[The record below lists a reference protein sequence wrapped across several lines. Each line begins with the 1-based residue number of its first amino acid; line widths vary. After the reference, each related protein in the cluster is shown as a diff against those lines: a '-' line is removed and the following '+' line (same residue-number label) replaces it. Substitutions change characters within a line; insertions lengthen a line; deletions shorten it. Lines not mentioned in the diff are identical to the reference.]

1 MPKLIE
7 LYICQVIIGFIIAA
21 AFVAG
26 LLWFNV
32 GGLWHLVS
40 NDGAGVIAVAMLWVS
55 NGIVFAGVQFGIRVM
70 MMAED
75 RPKRGG
81 GRPIRVDMTQPVRVQ
96 AKAAKPDLLRRRK

>member
-7 LYICQVIIGFIIAA
+7 LYIRQVIIGFIIAA

-40 NDGAGVIAVAMLWVS
+40 NDGAGMIAVAMLWVS
-55 NGIVFAGVQFGIRVM
+55 NGIVFAGVQFGIRV

>member
-7 LYICQVIIGFIIAA
+7 LYIRQVIIGFIIAA
-21 AFVAG
+21 VFVAG

-40 NDGAGVIAVAMLWVS
+40 NDSAGMIAVAMLWVS
-55 NGIVFAGVQFGIRVM
+55 NGIVFAGVQFAIRVM

-75 RPKRGG
+75 APRRGG
-81 GRPIRVDMTQPVRVQ
+81 GRPIRVDMSRPIRVQ
-96 AKAAKPDLLRRRK
+96 AEATKPDQLKRRK